1 VESAPPKW
9 PKRLSDYWANRA
21 RLAALENR
29 KADALAYYQ
38 LALQTR
44 ISPPTP
50 WHGKLNDDLADEAH
64 AMWKELNGSDAGWAL
79 WRHPPPGAKPLE
91 STEGRWEKPTKT
103 LPSFELAD
111 LSGKTWKL
119 ATLEGKSVLI
129 NLWATWCGPCQVELP
144 HLQKLY
150 ETVKD
155 RPGLQILTLNLDEDL
170 GLVEPFMKEKGY
182 TFPVL
187 PAFSYVTKLLDG
199 FAIPQI
205 WIVDPKGNW
214 RWTQLG
220 FGGEPD
226 WLGVMIAKMES
237 VKKTD

>member
-1 VESAPPKW
+1 LYTGDRRRPACVSSSSGKRADQTKSAAYLSDFFGACPTATD
-9 PKRLSDYWANRA
+9 RLSQFYLAKSDDSALMA
-21 RLAALENR
+21 RVAAALR
-29 KADALAYYQ
+29 
-38 LALQTR
+38 TR
-44 ISPPTP
+44 L
-50 WHGKLNDDLADEAH
+50 G
-64 AMWKELNGSDAGWAL
+64 AL
-79 WRHPPPGAKPLE
+79 WRRPPGAKPQE

-103 LPSFELAD
+103 LSSFELAD

-170 GLVEPFMKEKGY
+170 GLVETFMKEKGY